1 MSKTANVAAITIRTA
16 DSTDADGIARTFIES
31 AEYHAGLDPERYWV
45 PAVETI
51 SSRYREGRQNRPDAG
66 GEGIALVAELSGEI
80 VGFIDARLEQS
91 PDPMHREMMYC
102 HIAEFAVGS
111 QYQNQGIGRRL
122 LQAAEDWGRQRGAE
136 FASLDYH
143 AANTRAG
150 SFYQQGMG
158 YHPAAIIAIK
168 RL

>member
-1 MSKTANVAAITIRTA
+1 MGEVPNPAAITLRHA
-16 DSTDADGIARTFIES
+16 VAEDADGIARMFLES
-31 AEYHAGLDPERYWV
+31 AEYHARLDPERYSI
-45 PAVETI
+45 PPVEPI
-51 SSRYREGRQNRPDAG
+51 AARYRAGRQNPRDAG
-66 GEGIALVAELSGEI
+66 AMAITLIADLSGEI

-102 HIAEFAVGS
+102 HIAEFAVS
-111 QYQNQGIGRRL
+111 FRYQNQGIGRRL
-122 LQAAEDWGRQRGAE
+122 LQAAEDWGRRLGAE

-150 SFYQQGMG
+150 SFYQHRMG
-158 YHPAAIIAIK
+158 YRPAAIIAIK